1 MIEETEPV
9 QNRAFREKIY
19 AQIVIGSIVAAL
31 IGVTILAIVPAN
43 TGDFG
48 SITVEDAVSGSVGHS
63 ILSYDSTGYTE
74 LTLLDTTNFTYESGW
89 LTRVSWNEGSE
100 VTSYQDAEG
109 LHIEGSNANLRIYRY
124 FNIPVEDY
132 NTLQFTSTIKPI
144 QGEFTVTISAYFGLW
159 WSEQFHIHNST
170 PIDTGSE
177 YLYELEVSTDWMSNR
192 TGNWLCQAR
201 FEILIDFDAF
211 ASLVIARASVEVISS
226 TQLYPISIDFQD
238 RTGNSLY
245 ENKETRR
252 LMEIPVVN
260 ITSEADN
267 RSSILMQ
274 WTPNET
280 VYLKLGDYFV
290 EYGWFKLVEVS
301 GVPISNARW
310 IGTFTMALNGGVGI
324 SAAIRMN
331 VVELNLDIN
340 PGLRFSVN
348 IEGSVSSAGFGDIR
362 LIYVLRNF
370 VPTETTVLYLPDDVG
385 TVYAFVVLSTPNS
398 PHFSTRFDIDGT
410 HHLKLNARF
419 PYHSV
424 FGVAL
429 DTVQLF
435 LLLLVVGLLIAA
447 FISLK
452 HSLYP
457 IPITHWLR
465 RERFIPTV
473 LMLLSYVLPWASR
486 KEAVASNQG
495 PTTVWWTT
503 YLASGLETMKAGS
516 GDSIVYVIGIQNR
529 RISSVL
535 DYWDAQGIFPAIF
548 FVFWIP
554 MLIMVYQYFYD
565 SSIRPDAST
574 IVPYA
579 IPGMAALLAPIIY
592 DRTVLLLG
600 FVPAILAFL
609 FVATRAFTRT
619 KKWGLVKEK
628 IGWKQ
633 DESTSTE

>member
-1 MIEETEPV
+1 MVEDPDLV
-9 QNRAFREKIY
+9 QIRAFREKIY
-19 AQIVIGSIVAAL
+19 SQLVIGVIVAVL

-48 SITVEDAVSGSVGHS
+48 SITVEDEVSGSVGHS
-63 ILSYDSTGYTE
+63 VLSYVSTSYNE

-89 LTRVSWNEGSE
+89 LTRVTGNEAGE
-100 VTSYQDAEG
+100 VTSYQDTEG
-109 LHIEGSNANLRIYRY
+109 LHIEGSNVYFRIYRY

-132 NTLQFTSTIKPI
+132 DTLQFASAIKPI
-144 QGEFTVTISAYFGLW
+144 QGEFAITISAYFGLW
-159 WSEQFHIHNST
+159 WREQFHIHNST

-192 TGNWLCQAR
+192 TSSWLCQAR
-201 FEILIDFDAF
+201 FEILIDFDTF
-211 ASLVIARASVEVISS
+211 ASLVITSASVEATSS
-226 TQLYPISIDFQD
+226 TQLYPMSLDFQD
-238 RTGNSLY
+238 RTGCSLY
-245 ENKETRR
+245 KNKETRR

-274 WTPNET
+274 WTPNEA
-280 VYLKLGDYFV
+280 VYLKPGNYFV
-290 EYGWFKLVEVS
+290 EYGWFILDEIN

-310 IGTFTMALNGGVGI
+310 IGTFTMALNGSVGI

-331 VVELNLDIN
+331 VIELNLDIN
-340 PGLRFSVN
+340 PGLPFSVY
-348 IEGSVSSAGFGDIR
+348 IKGPDSSAGHDGIR
-362 LIYVLRNF
+362 FIYELRNF
-370 VPTETTVLYLPDDVG
+370 VPTETTILYLPDDLG
-385 TVYAFVVLSTPNS
+385 TVVATVILETPS
-398 PHFSTRFDIDGT
+398 SHGFSMNFDFDGT
-410 HHLKLNARF
+410 HHLKLNSRF

-452 HSLYP
+452 RSLYP

-503 YLASGLETMKAGS
+503 YLASGLETMKTGS
-516 GDSIVYVIGIQNR
+516 GDSIVYVIGIQYR
-529 RISSVL
+529 RIDSVL
-535 DYWDAQGIFPAIF
+535 DYWDAQGIFPIIF

-554 MLIMVYQYFYD
+554 ALIMTYQYLYD
-565 SSIRPDAST
+565 SPIRPDEST

-579 IPGMAALLAPIIY
+579 IPGMAALLAPLIY
-592 DRTVLLLG
+592 DCTVLLLG

-609 FVATRAFTRT
+609 FVATRAFTQT
-619 KKWGLVKEK
+619 KKWRLVKER
-628 IGWKQ
+628 IGWK
-633 DESTSTE
+633 